1 MWSRTRCVFVF
12 IVVASAGACDGSGSE
27 SVDRAAQAIKDGY
40 PDAEDTFAVHVGF
53 SSGGVCSGSLIA
65 PNVVLTARHCTSPLI
80 GLDFA
85 DVCAATFGAPFD
97 PAIFA
102 VSTSQYVEDAPETHA
117 VREVLVRSDVPSSWC
132 GTDRALLI
140 LEQPIPSDEAVPL
153 VPRVDVEVA
162 AGDAFSAIG
171 YGATSETDLSTTGQ
185 RRREDDLF
193 VECVDSDCAFDTE
206 PGEWGAPTTVC
217 SGDSGG
223 PAVDL
228 QRRVMGVASRV
239 PTAFCTFTMY
249 QAISAWGD
257 WIKASTVYAAGL
269 GAYAPP
275 PWATG
280 WPTDPAYSMPLGDAC
295 RTPSDCDSNLCV
307 VEAGEGYC
315 TRLCNEAAPC
325 PEGWSCGAE
334 QTCSKVRAA
343 AERPADEQEKDG
355 GCALG
360 SSERSQTPLLFIVL
374 AILFAFRVRGTRDE
388 EQGI

>member
-1 MWSRTRCVFVF
+1 MWSRTRRV
-12 IVVASAGACDGSGSE
+12 IALIIAAASAGACDPKDN
-27 SVDRAAQAIKDGY
+27 VDRAAQAIKDGY
-40 PDAEDTFAVHVGF
+40 PDAEDTSAVHVGF

-140 LEQPIPSDEAVPL
+140 LEQPIAPDEAVPL

-217 SGDSGG
+217 LGDSGG
-223 PAVDL
+223 PAIDL
-228 QRRVMGVASRV
+228 QNRVIGVASRV
-239 PTAFCTFTMY
+239 PTALCTYTMY
-249 QAISAWGD
+249 QSIFAWGA
-257 WIKASTVYAAGL
+257 WIKESTVYAAGM
-269 GAYAPP
+269 GGYPPP

-280 WPTDPAYSMPLGDAC
+280 WPTDPAYWMCSA
-295 RTPSDCDSNLCV
+295 
-307 VEAGEGYC
+307 
-315 TRLCNEAAPC
+315 NE
-325 PEGWSCGAE
+325 
-334 QTCSKVRAA
+334 QCSKVRAPA
-343 AERPADEQEKDG
+343 VVEEPEAEKNS

-360 SSERSQTPLLFIVL
+360 SGERLHTTLLFIVL
-374 AILFAFRVRGTRDE
+374 ALLFTLREQGTRDK